1 MLLSPEASPLA
12 GRRVLFVS
20 GKGGVGKTTVASAI
34 AAARARQGE
43 RVLLVSTDP
52 AHNLGHLWDVA
63 LGDGPTSVGGDD
75 LALEAIEIDPEQ
87 TVSRHLAAVGSTM
100 RRWLPERLHGAAER
114 HLELAR
120 TAPGTHEAAILERV
134 AEVVGTDTSEHDLV
148 VLDTAPTGHTLRL
161 MALPEQLTTWTEALL
176 ANRDRAERFGAALTA
191 LGGDSTTD
199 RDAELRRLLV
209 QRHRRFANL
218 RDVVTDPRQCGFVL
232 VTTAERLPV
241 LETQALA
248 RRLQDLG
255 IDVPAVVVNRRSP
268 STDGEL
274 LATRR
279 RAEDEHLTTLRA
291 STSAELHEVPLLAA
305 EPVGEQGVA
314 TVAGLL
320 GA

>member
-34 AAARARQGE
+34 AAARARQGQ

-63 LGDGPTSVGGDD
+63 LGDKATSLGGDD
-75 LALEAIEIDPEQ
+75 LPLTAIEIDPEQ
-87 TVSRHLAAVGSTM
+87 TVSRHLAAVGATM
-100 RRWLPERLHGAAER
+100 RRWLPERLHDAAER

-191 LGGDSTTD
+191 LGGDSTAD

-218 RDVVTDPRQCGFVL
+218 RDVVTDPHRCGFVL

-248 RRLQDLG
+248 RSLRDLG

-268 STDGEL
+268 ATDGAL

-291 STSAELHEVPLLAA
+291 STLAELHEVPLLAA